1 MRHLFSSDKTVMET
15 MGRCGTFPHKAPR
28 NHLGIRPCAPSKG
41 RCASV
46 ANAQK
51 HRLSKL
57 QAPRQNAL
65 NTLLR
70 NDLSTFSGSGTL
82 TPDSPWYLPVAAI
95 QAACPPPHPIGLT
108 ALLALSCLCGNS
120 GPGGCKLGVE
130 WVLARQNFGRVH
142 DVSKP
147 TRLLSNLILVLELA
161 KQ

>member
-1 MRHLFSSDKTVMET
+1 MET
-15 MGRCGTFPHKAPR
+15 MGRCGTFPHEAPR
-28 NHLGIRPCAPSKG
+28 NHLEIPPRAPLKG

-46 ANAQK
+46 ANVQK

-57 QAPRQNAL
+57 QASRQNAL

-82 TPDSPWYLPVAAI
+82 SPDSPWYLSVPVI
-95 QAACPPPHPIGLT
+95 EAACPPPRPTGH
-108 ALLALSCLCGNS
+108 AVLLALSCLCQNS
-120 GPGGCKLGVE
+120 GPGGCKLGVG

-147 TRLLSNLILVLELA
+147 TQLLSNSILMLGLA
-161 KQ
+161 KQCTCK